1 MLRLFKLSLFLGF
14 FMLVL
19 STNAEAKGFVVQGVV
34 KNLAGKKLFLMRYE
48 GFVNLK
54 VDSVLIQ
61 DSSFKFIQQ
70 QAPVGNLYALQYELN
85 KQQRLEFLI
94 FENTRIKILFNA
106 MEPTSSCVIRGN
118 KEAESFAEYAK
129 LATIVGVALD
139 SLQKQALPKCKN
151 AQDSASVTNRI
162 NDVSKQVGQWQ
173 LDYLKYNKSG
183 FFSSLLKSM
192 PEPELPDSIA
202 YVPGNPLTPSQVFFL
217 RKNYWKFFDYKQEA
231 LARSPLYA
239 FKIKNYFTV
248 LTNSQP
254 DSFRQSVAAH
264 FATLE
269 KYPLHYQIALNT
281 LLNQA
286 EYSNVIGMDE
296 NFVTLIEDYVMAQKT
311 PWMSDSLQKVY
322 IKKAQGYSKSTL
334 GKVAPA
340 LVLAS
345 DDNSEMSLQKI
356 VPLAKYTV
364 LIFYDP
370 NCSHCKEEVP
380 RMDSVVR
387 ALRGKYD
394 LQIFGVCNGNDHDA
408 WRKLIADKKLDGIWH
423 HARVGAV
430 QPTFRQDYSV
440 FTNPVIYLIDNKG
453 VIVGKK
459 FDALHLETYLQR
471 LETNTIFRHS
481 QGVNK

>member
-1 MLRLFKLSLFLGF
+1 MLL
-14 FMLVL
+14 L

-54 VDSVLIQ
+54 VDSVLVK
-61 DSSFKFIQQ
+61 DSSFKFTQQ
-70 QAPVGNLYALQYELN
+70 QAPLGNLYALQYDLN
-85 KQQRLEFLI
+85 KQQRLEFLV
-94 FENTRIKILFNA
+94 FENTTINIVFNA
-106 MEPTSSCVIRGN
+106 MDPSGSSIVKGH
-118 KEAESFAEYAK
+118 KQSEAFAAYAK
-129 LATIVGVALD
+129 LATNVGLTLD
-139 SLQKQALPKCKN
+139 SLQNQALPKCKN
-151 AQDSASVTNRI
+151 AQDSAAVNNKIGEVSVL
-162 NDVSKQVGQWQ
+162 VGQWQ
-173 LDYLKYNKSG
+173 LDYVKKNKSG
-183 FFSSLLKSM
+183 YFSSLIKSM

-202 YVPGNPLTPSQVFFL
+202 IVPGNALTLDQIYFL
-217 RKNYWKFFDYKQEA
+217 RKNYWEFFDYKQEA

-248 LTNSQP
+248 LTNPQP

-345 DDNSEMSLQKI
+345 DDNSELSLQKI

-408 WRKLIADKKLDGIWH
+408 WRKLIADKKLNGIWH

-440 FTNPVIYLIDNKG
+440 FTNPVIYLIDNRG
-453 VIVGKK
+453 IIVGKK

-471 LETNTIFRHS
+471 LETNTIFRQS